1 VKNISKTWLGVL
13 VLLSV
18 VAILAIIYNKAY
30 LGTKATGIFTSTSTI
45 EAEFTQN
52 YKLIAYEAGSDVKTA
67 GVVIGR
73 ITGVDRTDRGTY
85 RVTMQVKGDLRDK
98 LGSAPTA
105 TIRATLLLGG
115 RYYIDLEPGGNPG
128 KFTDDV
134 IPVQRTMLPVELY
147 DVVDSAAG
155 TPAAWQGIRSSIDQY
170 DGVLQKDGANAVR
183 DLVQHAPATL
193 EPGKEVLM
201 GLRGTQ
207 PGTDWTQA
215 VEGLRNTAAGLT
227 SHAGQIESII
237 TSVDK
242 STAALAASA
251 GPVSSF
257 AATLPD
263 TMRTTRAGLD
273 DLRPTLDH
281 LADVS
286 DDFRPSARSLSR
298 AVRAL
303 DPALH
308 KARPVLHDLKD
319 VLRDARPLVDRL
331 SPLSRRASDV
341 FDDVNGRALDGVNGP
356 LMRALYAKWNGTGP
370 YAGSGNTNIPLFKE
384 IGYLSSRAGSVF
396 AWHDQRSAYARVSA
410 GGGSETLGALF
421 RPFPQQMHKLGL
433 PGPLGQAAP
442 GADQGKPG
450 PLGDRQPENPY
461 NKPLAQLPV
470 PNAPHTPTNPLL
482 SPFNPQ
488 GGDR

>member
-13 VLLSV
+13 VL
-18 VAILAIIYNKAY
+18 VAVFVILAIIYNKAY
-30 LGTKATGIFTSTSTI
+30 LGTKAAGIFTSTDTVA
-45 EAEFTQN
+45 AEFDQN

-67 GVVIGR
+67 GIVVGR
-73 ITGVDRTDRGTY
+73 ITGLDPTGRGTY
-85 RVTMQVKGDLRDK
+85 KVTMQVNGDLRDK

-128 KFTDDV
+128 KFTDET
-134 IPVQRTMLPVELY
+134 IPVQRTKLPVELY
-147 DVVDSAAG
+147 DVVDAAAG
-155 TPAAWQGIRSSIDQY
+155 TPAPWQGIRSSIDQY
-170 DGVLQKDGANAVR
+170 DAILRQDGGNAIR

-193 EPGKEVLM
+193 DPGKDVLM

-207 PGTDWTQA
+207 PGSDWTQA

-242 STAALAASA
+242 STASLAGSA
-251 GPVSSF
+251 APVSSF
-257 AATLPD
+257 AATLPE

-286 DDFRPSARSLSR
+286 DDFRPSARALSR
-298 AVRAL
+298 AMKSL
-303 DPALH
+303 DPALDE
-308 KARPVLHDLKD
+308 ARPVMHDLKD

-331 SPLSRRASDV
+331 SPLSRHASDV
-341 FDDVNGRALDGVNGP
+341 FDDINGRALDGVNGP
-356 LMRALYAKWNGTGP
+356 LMHSLYSNWKGTGP
-370 YAGSGNTNIPLFKE
+370 YAGGGNNGNPLYKQLA
-384 IGYLSSRAGSVF
+384 YLASTAGSV
-396 AWHDQRSAYARVSA
+396 WGYHDQRGAYSRVSA

-421 RPFPQQMHKLGL
+421 RPFPQQMHKLGI
-433 PGPLGQAAP
+433 PAPLGQNGPPAY
-442 GADQGKPG
+442 QGKPG
-450 PLGDRQPENPY
+450 VLGDKQSPNDY
-461 NKPLAQLPV
+461 DKPLAQLPV
-470 PNAPHTPTNPLL
+470 PDAPKTPKNPLL
-482 SPFNPQ
+482 SPFDSK